1 MKLIS
6 LVIGNTNSTACTA
19 VINMTS
25 TASSI
30 ELILCVLY
38 HNLISIEC
46 AIKVSI
52 VEEKI
57 CKVKKRIDHMHS
69 VMGMQMLCKM
79 PAREVHHNR
88 KTPKI
93 ENSSL

>member
-1 MKLIS
+1 MI
-6 LVIGNTNSTACTA
+6 NTA
-19 VINMTS
+19 S

-30 ELILCVLY
+30 ELIFCVLY
-38 HNLISIEC
+38 DNLISIEC

-57 CKVKKRIDHMHS
+57 YNVKKKIDHMHS
-69 VMGMQMLCKM
+69 VTGMQKLCKT
-79 PAREVHHNR
+79 PAREVRHNR

-93 ENSSL
+93 ENSPL